1 MADEQPV
8 KEKIVYVERKRRGCM
23 LPLLV
28 ILGLAVVGG
37 GIYAVTQ
44 PKPQTATNVPGGTT
58 VPITAQPG
66 PALSELLSQ
75 KTKLTDAQWDAYA
88 ETVKGK
94 SLTNWVGT
102 VTSVDQK
109 LFSND
114 IYTMIVDVPEGAGAQ
129 ALFDVLVDVGK
140 DDALKINKGQSAT
153 VNGLISK
160 IDCLANYCRIELT
173 NASYTLK

>member
-1 MADEQPV
+1 MAENEPV

-23 LPLLV
+23 LPALI
-28 ILGLAVVGG
+28 ILGLGIAGAA
-37 GIYAVTQ
+37 IYAVAQ
-44 PKPQTATNVPGGTT
+44 PKPQTAVSVPGGTT

-66 PALSELLSQ
+66 PALAELLSQ
-75 KTKLTDAQWDAYA
+75 KTKLTDAQWDAYV

-94 SLTNWVGT
+94 ALTDWTGT

-140 DDALKINKGQSAT
+140 DDALKINKGQTAT
-153 VNGLISK
+153 ASGIISK

>member
-1 MADEQPV
+1 MDDEQPV
-8 KEKIVYVERKRRGCM
+8 KEKIVYVEKQRRGCL
-23 LPLLV
+23 LPLLA
-28 ILGLAVVGG
+28 ILAIAAVGG
-37 GIYAVTQ
+37 GIYAAVQ
-44 PKPQTATNVPGGTT
+44 PKAQTAVSVPGGTS

-66 PALSELLSQ
+66 PAIAELVSQ
-75 KTKLTDAQWDAYA
+75 KAKLTDAQWDAYA

-94 SLTNWVGT
+94 ALTDWTGT

-114 IYTMIVDVPEGAGAQ
+114 IYTMIVDVPEGTAPQ

-140 DDALKINKGQSAT
+140 DDALKINKGQSVSAS
-153 VNGLISK
+153 GIISK
-160 IDCLANYCRIELT
+160 IDCLSNYCRIELT